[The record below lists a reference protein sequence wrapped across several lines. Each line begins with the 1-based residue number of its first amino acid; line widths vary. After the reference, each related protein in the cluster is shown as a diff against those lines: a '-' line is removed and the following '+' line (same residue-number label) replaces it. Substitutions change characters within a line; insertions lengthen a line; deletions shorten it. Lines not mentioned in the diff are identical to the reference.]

1 MKKKKLLTVTLI
13 SVMSIAAAMM
23 MGCGD
28 NKSSSQ
34 ADNNQAS
41 SSISSDA
48 GKNASTKTDNLKSS
62 TDKQNNTLLEKTTA
76 DTLPTKAGID
86 IQSELAQIDA
96 QASAIDTRLQNENL
110 TQNQMNQLTAQVYK
124 LWDDKLNSMWSYL
137 SDTLD
142 NSTMKTLK
150 EEERNWL
157 KKKDSLVKEAG
168 QEAAGGSMQAMLE
181 NTKAAE
187 LTRDRV
193 YELAK
198 YYK

>member
-1 MKKKKLLTVTLI
+1 MRKKRILTVTLA

-28 NKSSSQ
+28 NKSFSQ
-34 ADNNQAS
+34 VDNNLAS
-41 SSISSDA
+41 SSISSGA
-48 GKNASTKTDNLKSS
+48 EKSEASKNVDNSTEKATEKTSASTSSQKTS
-62 TDKQNNTLLEKTTA
+62 A
-76 DTLPTKAGID
+76 D
-86 IQSELAQIDA
+86 IQNELAQIDEE
-96 QASAIDTRLQNENL
+96 ASVIDARLQNENL
-110 TQNQMNQLTAQVYK
+110 TQNEMNQLTAQVYK

-142 NSTMKTLK
+142 SSTMKTLK
-150 EEERNWL
+150 EEENTWI
-157 KKKDSLVKEAG
+157 KKKDSQVKEAG
-168 QEAAGGSMQAMLE
+168 KEAAGGSMQPMLE

>member
-1 MKKKKLLTVTLI
+1 MKKKKLLTVTMI
-13 SVMSIAAAMM
+13 SVMGMASAMM

-48 GKNASTKTDNLKSS
+48 GKSEASKNADKSS
-62 TDKQNNTLLEKTTA
+62 EKAAEKTSA
-76 DTLPTKAGID
+76 DTSSQKTSAN
-86 IQSELAQIDA
+86 IQNELAQIDEE
-96 QASAIDTRLQNENL
+96 ASVIDARLQNENL
-110 TQNQMNQLTAQVYK
+110 TQNQMNQLTAQKYK

-142 NSTMKTLK
+142 SSTMKTLK
-150 EEERNWL
+150 EEENTWI
-157 KKKDSLVKEAG
+157 KKKDSQVKEAG
-168 QEAAGGSMQAMLE
+168 KEAAGGSMQPMLE

>member
-1 MKKKKLLTVTLI
+1 MKKKKLLTVTMI
-13 SVMSIAAAMM
+13 SVMGMASAMM

-48 GKNASTKTDNLKSS
+48 GKSEASKNADKSS
-62 TDKQNNTLLEKTTA
+62 EKAAEKTSA
-76 DTLPTKAGID
+76 DTSSQKTSAN
-86 IQSELAQIDA
+86 IQNELAQLDEE
-96 QASAIDTRLQNENL
+96 ASVMNARLQNENL
-110 TQNQMNQLTAQVYK
+110 TQNQMNQLTSQVYK

-142 NSTMKTLK
+142 SSTMKTLK
-150 EEERNWL
+150 EEENTWI
-157 KKKDSLVKEAG
+157 KEKDSQVKEAG
-168 QEAAGGSMQAMLE
+168 KEAAGGSMQPMLE

>member
-1 MKKKKLLTVTLI
+1 MRKKRILTVTLA

-34 ADNNQAS
+34 VDNNLAS
-41 SSISSDA
+41 SSISSGA
-48 GKNASTKTDNLKSS
+48 EKSEASKNVDNSTEKATEKTSASTSSQKTS
-62 TDKQNNTLLEKTTA
+62 A
-76 DTLPTKAGID
+76 D
-86 IQSELAQIDA
+86 IQNELAQIDEE
-96 QASAIDTRLQNENL
+96 ASVIDARLQNENL
-110 TQNQMNQLTAQVYK
+110 TQNEMNQLTAQVYK

-142 NSTMKTLK
+142 SSTMKTLK
-150 EEERNWL
+150 EEENTWI
-157 KKKDSLVKEAG
+157 KKKDSQVKEAG
-168 QEAAGGSMQAMLE
+168 KEAAGGSMQPMLE